1 MADPFPDISDR
12 APEIEADELSMEIL
26 GGAIL
31 HHGCLLV
38 RGLVAPDRAEN
49 LRAATD
55 RAFAGRRRHLEGAP
69 SDETAPWY
77 LPCAEWD
84 AAEKVEANTA
94 RLFNDKCDAV
104 HVADSP
110 RALLQVF
117 EAFGSTNVVPVIN
130 EYFGER
136 AQLSVRKTMLRR
148 VPPDAKPAFHQDG
161 TFMGLATRA
170 VDIWVAL
177 TECGAGTGAPGLAV
191 LPKRLHTSARPNA
204 AAPQL
209 PLSADELE
217 TVADGTQ
224 VVHPHCRPGDA
235 LLFDELCLHSTGGD
249 QPGLTQ
255 HRYALE
261 AWMFA
266 PSAKPDR
273 YLSMLV

>member
-1 MADPFPDISDR
+1 
-12 APEIEADELSMEIL
+12 
-26 GGAIL
+26 
-31 HHGCLLV
+31 
-38 RGLVAPDRAEN
+38 
-49 LRAATD
+49 
-55 RAFAGRRRHLEGAP
+55 
-69 SDETAPWY
+69 
-77 LPCAEWD
+77 
-84 AAEKVEANTA
+84 
-94 RLFNDKCDAV
+94 
-104 HVADSP
+104 
-110 RALLQVF
+110 
-117 EAFGSTNVVPVIN
+117 
-130 EYFGER
+130 
-136 AQLSVRKTMLRR
+136 